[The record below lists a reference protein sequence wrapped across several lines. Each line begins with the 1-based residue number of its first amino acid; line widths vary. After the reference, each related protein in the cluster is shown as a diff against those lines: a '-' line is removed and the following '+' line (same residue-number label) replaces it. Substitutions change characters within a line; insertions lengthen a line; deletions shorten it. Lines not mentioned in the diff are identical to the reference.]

1 MRPSSVA
8 QSLTMALLTT
18 TAITPLLGASPV
30 AAQNLPTGASIAYG
44 SVGFQRSS
52 GTLTINQGSQN
63 AVVNYNSFSIGRRN
77 TVNINQPSSTSML
90 LNRVTGTTPSTIAG
104 RLNANGQVYLINPN
118 GIAITKTGVVKVGGG
133 FVASSLGMS
142 DSDFLKGGKKHLRG
156 SGASAAVTN
165 AGTITIGRGG
175 YAALIGGEVKNA
187 GTIAVPM
194 GKVGLGSGEMA
205 TLDVSGDG
213 FLQVAVPTTAGGK
226 GALVSNSGLIAAAGG
241 TVVLDAAT
249 ARAAAR
255 NAVNISGTIDAHSI
269 SGHNGSIVLGG
280 GDGGTVRVS
289 GTLDVAGRGRTAGGA
304 VAVTGRRVKV
314 AGTID
319 ASGRTGGKVTLTA
332 SDGTTITGTVKA
344 AGRRGSGGAVTVTGL
359 EIALKGATVD
369 ASGATSGGTVKI
381 GGDEHGA
388 GPLPKANSVTI
399 DPTSVITAD
408 ATKSGNGGD
417 VVVWSE
423 RTTAFA
429 GLISAKGGPQGGN
442 GGNVEVSSHGG
453 LAYTGLATLTA
464 AHGAAG
470 TLLLDPYDVVISSG
484 SDSNTSLA
492 GGTYTPTGTSVISNT
507 ELDAQLALGNVTI
520 TTGAAG
526 SPGTDAGNI
535 TVAAPVAWASGTNLT
550 LTAANNIAVNA
561 AITFGGVTG
570 AGLTLNAGNAL
581 TIGATIAVNGA
592 GTVSLA
598 YNTSAPTN
606 LSFAQGSQ
614 LTFANAD
621 GSAATGAVAG
631 QALAINGQTY
641 TLLYTMSEVANVNAT
656 GPSGSYALAAALDAG
671 GTTYTTGVIAGGDTT
686 GNPFSVTPF
695 SGTLEGLGHTI
706 ANLTIAGGSNDFVGL
721 IGTNSGTVR
730 DLGLIGGS
738 VSGNQYVGGLVGFN
752 SFRGSITQAYDTGA
766 VSGGSNSAF
775 VGGLVGA
782 NYGAVTQA
790 YATGAVA
797 GGSNA
802 SSVGGLVGDN
812 DGTIAQVYATGAVSG
827 TYDVG
832 GLVGFSDSGT
842 ITQAYATGAVSG
854 YNGVGGLVGYN
865 NAAATQVYSTGA
877 VSGTTNVGGLVGT
890 NFGSVTQ
897 AYATGAV
904 SGAITVGGLV
914 GDNDTSGTI
923 ATSYWDT
930 QSSGQASGI
939 GFDYNNQSVTG
950 RTTAQFQGGGLP
962 GGFDANVWST
972 GGGLYPYLTRAFP
985 NGVQAVSGTVYT
997 DGSTTLVP
1005 LGAVSVTVAGANA
1018 TLGTATAGANG
1029 YYYVFGQPGT
1039 IASGASV
1046 LAYTTA
1052 NVNSGTTNAA
1062 RIATGTYSASTP
1074 AQTGVDVYEP
1084 VPLAFAATS
1093 QATYSSYLAAN
1104 GGVLPVAPAVPSG
1117 AAVPAFVSGAVP
1129 TVVATGASFTFD
1141 EPVTI
1146 ASSTGFQTILP
1157 SAPLTV
1163 ANAITVDN
1171 GATLGLSA
1179 SGALTIAAPIAVNG
1193 AGAVSLA
1200 YDQNTTTASVTDLSF
1215 GLTGRGFAGSL
1226 TFNNADG
1233 SAAGTAVPGQALTI
1247 NGTGYT
1253 LLYSMSD
1260 VSGIDFA
1267 GLGGNYALAGS
1278 LDASGTTYTNG
1289 LIGYYGQAFTGTF
1302 QGLGH
1307 TIANLTINQSGS
1319 SDIALFANTGGTV
1332 GNLGLTNVNITGGD
1346 TVGAI
1351 AAINSGTIANSFATG
1366 TVVSLYTDAGGLVA
1380 TNSGAILSSYSAASA
1395 TANNASGG
1403 TAGGL
1408 VGENGGGTILQ
1419 SYATGAVTASYTAGG
1434 LAGYNTGNVIQ
1445 SYATGAVTGT
1455 NNGSA
1460 YGGLIGSQSGGA
1472 ISASYATG
1480 TVTGSAFAGGLIGYM
1495 NGGTVTDAYAA
1506 GSVTVNGS
1514 CCGGGLIGYLDNGSG
1529 TIQNT
1534 YAIGSATGIN
1544 GGYVVGGLIG
1554 YNATSGLISNS
1565 YWNSST
1571 NPSGQVGVGQ
1581 GDATGVSSATTSTLQ
1596 SALPS
1601 GFSTAIWGI
1610 VAGQSY
1616 PYFLWQYP
1624 AASGQP
1630 QVVSGT
1636 AYSDHGTT
1644 TLAGGTVTELI
1655 NGSGGLT
1662 SSTGND
1668 GSYYF
1673 LLPPNTISNAGSQ
1686 VLTYTTGASAGAALQ
1701 QNAIGPVAGL
1711 NIYGTYLNEQTA
1723 ATTLSGASSGLAAAI
1738 GGNSAAQSVVNALVN
1753 LQIAPTGT
1761 SFTVDQAVNP
1771 MFSSL
1776 TIGTTAAPSTII
1788 VNNTLT
1794 IPLTLQGSTL
1804 SIAGSIAAPE
1814 LIVNAT
1820 GSITDT
1826 AAIDVGAFILTGG
1839 NWVQNVAAPGSLP
1852 AFVASNDFEING
1864 GSFLRVAGGAGTTG
1878 SPYQIVDVYGLQG
1891 INSSSALLS
1900 GSYQLAGPIDASGTA
1915 TWNGGA
1921 GFVPL
1926 GTNGFADGR
1935 IINRSDPSQGS
1946 GVLNAGNGFTGTLD
1960 GQNYTISGLTI
1971 DRPSAGLVGLIG
1983 LARRNGG
1990 TTVQNLTL
1998 TGASITGESFVGGVV
2013 GELDGGTISQT
2024 SFAGNVAGTFSTTL
2038 PEYSASIGGLVG
2050 YTGNI
2055 VATSYT
2061 TTAITASSASG
2072 SVSGATEVGGLVG
2085 SQTVGAI
2092 ANSSSSATVTNPVP
2106 AQGDGDFGGL
2116 VGELYPKGTIS
2127 NSFATGN
2134 VSGSTYVGGLVGY
2147 AQSSTANAVTN
2158 SYATGNVVAQDAVD
2172 TADIYNDLVAG
2183 GLVGYFGGTTISGS
2197 YATGSVSSTASTL
2210 GNYSGYQQEAY
2221 FGGLVG
2227 QNFGGTITASYA
2239 TGSVAGS
2246 VASLP
2251 ANSLLYAGG
2260 LAGINSGTISSS
2272 YATGAVSIAAPTNG
2286 SGTIIAA
2293 GGLVGDHSKT
2303 AANSLTQSYA
2313 TGTVSSS
2320 TTGAYLGG
2328 LVGNLAGAVSL
2339 SFATGQ
2345 VTGVGGDV
2353 GGLVGNMT
2361 AGSVTNSYATS
2372 AASVSGG
2379 GAVGGLVGKVA
2390 VNGSANVFNDTYAA
2404 GQVSGSGGAAV
2415 GGLIGNSTLAVTR
2428 ITSSYY
2434 DYQATGATAQIGSG
2448 TTNGTTGAM
2457 TTVALKAALPSGFS
2471 DTIWGIMPGVTYPYL
2486 LFQPGVISGTA
2497 YTNAGTTLAA
2507 AGTIVSETLNGVAG
2521 SATTQ
2526 TDASGIYSFLLG
2538 AAIPAQS
2545 QIFVST
2551 SGATGGVTFVQNASS
2566 SASGI
2571 PIYGT
2576 YFGEVSSATA
2586 YSTISNG
2593 YTSAIAGLST
2603 LQSQITA
2610 LPNLALFPTGTSFT
2624 VDQAVNTGI
2633 LAIAPPST
2641 TAMALGTGSG
2651 DVLSQSALNNI
2662 TASTLIFGSPTSTA
2676 TITVGGPVATPSTIT
2691 NLELVTTGAIS
2702 IGSGASLTNAN
2713 ANGSVTLLTNANPT
2727 LTGMLT
2733 ANSTS
2738 GTITIDPITTSTT
2751 IGLGSATGTIGL
2763 TQAKLN
2769 DISAYNLVIG
2779 GASQSGAITVT
2790 NTTGNAVTLPAGVTN
2805 LTLETAGTI
2814 SLSSSATSLV
2824 DSQPNGNITLLTN
2837 TTPTLTGTVKENGSN
2852 GIVTIAPV
2860 TGSTSIRLGSS
2871 GAGTIALTQTAL
2883 NQISAATLAIGNAN
2897 TTGAVL
2903 LGGATAITS
2912 PTSSLVLNTTG
2923 GVTQTAAIVA
2933 TNLDL
2938 LGIGGAFTLANA
2950 SNNITTLAG
2959 NAGAVVLA
2967 DLATNLSIGSVF
2979 GTSGLNVASLTLSDS
2994 GSGGISQTQAISVS
3008 GTSSF
3013 TTSAA
3018 NAAITLGSANHLT
3031 GAVSLNTGTSG
3042 NASLTNNQGTL
3053 LGASTVHGN
3062 LSVTDNTAGN
3072 ISQSGATVLT
3082 VGGTSAFTDSVSNG
3096 TITLGNNNLLSG
3108 AVSLTT
3114 MGATGNASL
3123 TNARATVLGASGIGG
3138 GLTLTSGGSLSI
3150 SGAVAAGATS
3160 LTAAGNLTI
3169 AAAGSLT
3176 AAANDNVVLSATG
3189 NFINNG
3195 GANAVTVSG
3204 AGRWLIYSNAPG
3216 ADTFGGL
3223 DSGDTAIWNT
3233 PAGGAVTASGN
3244 RYVFAYAP
3252 TLTVATV
3259 NDGTTYGTNATNA
3272 VLADYTITGF
3282 QPGVTGAY
3290 LGDTAA
3296 TATSGAPIVT
3306 SAGSV
3311 STAGVGV
3318 YAYQLGLGT
3327 LASGAGYSFAL
3338 QNAGTFTVNPAALT
3352 ITANNASKTYGQA
3365 ASLGSTAFGE
3375 TGLVNSDT
3383 ITGVTLASTGAAA
3396 AANVAGNPYAISAS
3410 NAQGSGLLNY
3420 TISYGNGAL
3429 TVNPLAVTLS
3439 GTQIYNGTNAVAGSA
3454 LSVTN
3459 LVGADSV
3466 TVAGSGMMAAKD
3478 VGSQALASLTGLTLN
3493 NANYTVIGGSGSV
3506 SVTPVTLTYSAN
3518 AASRAYGAATPA
3530 LSGTVTG
3537 FVGPDTQATA
3547 TSGTL
3552 AFGTT
3557 ATTASTIGT
3566 YAIAGS
3572 GLAAANGDYV
3582 FVQAASNGGALTINP
3597 AALTITANN
3606 ASKTYGQVANLGTTA
3621 FSETGLVTANAI
3633 RSPA

>member
-1 MRPSSVA
+1 M
-8 QSLTMALLTT
+8 
-18 TAITPLLGASPV
+18 
-30 AAQNLPTGASIAYG
+30 TGSAG
-44 SVGFQRSS
+44 S
-52 GTLTINQGSQN
+52 
-63 AVVNYNSFSIGRRN
+63 
-77 TVNINQPSSTSML
+77 
-90 LNRVTGTTPSTIAG
+90 
-104 RLNANGQVYLINPN
+104 
-118 GIAITKTGVVKVGGG
+118 
-133 FVASSLGMS
+133 
-142 DSDFLKGGKKHLRG
+142 D
-156 SGASAAVTN
+156 
-165 AGTITIGRGG
+165 AGTITVAAPIMWSTGSLLTLTAAGAIAINATITAPSGQLALSSGG
-175 YAALIGGEVKNA
+175 AISQTSAITAGTLTANATGTVHLLTSANSITSLGASSGGDFALTDSVGLTTGSVTANTGDLALTTTGGALTIGG
-187 GTIAVPM
+187 AVT
-194 GKVGLGSGEMA
+194 A
-205 TLDVSGDG
+205 
-213 FLQVAVPTTAGGK
+213 TAG
-226 GALVSNSGLIAAAGG
+226 
-241 TVVLDAAT
+241 
-249 ARAAAR
+249 
-255 NAVNISGTIDAHSI
+255 NINLTT
-269 SGHNGSIVLGG
+269 NGSLTLGASLSASGQGQIV
-280 GDGGTVRVS
+280 
-289 GTLDVAGRGRTAGGA
+289 TLTAGGA
-304 VAVTGRRVKV
+304 ISQAG
-314 AGTID
+314 GTITAD
-319 ASGRTGGKVTLTA
+319 TLTGSSNGSASFGLTGNTIANLGAFTATGGGLTVVDSASTGLTVNGSIAGNGIALTSAAAIGLASASFSTNGGVLALTTGGNVTVA
-332 SDGTTITGTVKA
+332 S
-344 AGRRGSGGAVTVTGL
+344 SGGATGANML
-359 EIALKGATVD
+359 YAPSFVDNQLAT
-369 ASGATSGGTVKI
+369 
-381 GGDEHGA
+381 
-388 GPLPKANSVTI
+388 
-399 DPTSVITAD
+399 
-408 ATKSGNGGD
+408 
-417 VVVWSE
+417 
-423 RTTAFA
+423 
-429 GLISAKGGPQGGN
+429 
-442 GGNVEVSSHGG
+442 GG
-453 LAYTGLATLTA
+453 LTLATT
-464 AHGAAG
+464 
-470 TLLLDPYDVVISSG
+470 
-484 SDSNTSLA
+484 N
-492 GGTYTPTGTSVISNT
+492 
-507 ELDAQLALGNVTI
+507 
-520 TTGAAG
+520 
-526 SPGTDAGNI
+526 GNI
-535 TVAAPVAWASGTNLT
+535 TVAAPVSWSAGTALT
-550 LTAANNIAVNA
+550 LTAANNIAVNTA
-561 AITFGGVTG
+561 VTFGGTAG
-570 AGLTLNAGNAL
+570 ASLALNAGNAL
-581 TIGATIAVNGA
+581 A
-592 GTVSLA
+592 
-598 YNTSAPTN
+598 
-606 LSFAQGSQ
+606 
-614 LTFANAD
+614 
-621 GSAATGAVAG
+621 
-631 QALAINGQTY
+631 
-641 TLLYTMSEVANVNAT
+641 
-656 GPSGSYALAAALDAG
+656 
-671 GTTYTTGVIAGGDTT
+671 
-686 GNPFSVTPF
+686 
-695 SGTLEGLGHTI
+695 
-706 ANLTIAGGSNDFVGL
+706 
-721 IGTNSGTVR
+721 
-730 DLGLIGGS
+730 
-738 VSGNQYVGGLVGFN
+738 
-752 SFRGSITQAYDTGA
+752 
-766 VSGGSNSAF
+766 
-775 VGGLVGA
+775 
-782 NYGAVTQA
+782 
-790 YATGAVA
+790 
-797 GGSNA
+797 
-802 SSVGGLVGDN
+802 
-812 DGTIAQVYATGAVSG
+812 
-827 TYDVG
+827 
-832 GLVGFSDSGT
+832 
-842 ITQAYATGAVSG
+842 
-854 YNGVGGLVGYN
+854 
-865 NAAATQVYSTGA
+865 
-877 VSGTTNVGGLVGT
+877 
-890 NFGSVTQ
+890 
-897 AYATGAV
+897 
-904 SGAITVGGLV
+904 
-914 GDNDTSGTI
+914 
-923 ATSYWDT
+923 
-930 QSSGQASGI
+930 
-939 GFDYNNQSVTG
+939 
-950 RTTAQFQGGGLP
+950 
-962 GGFDANVWST
+962 
-972 GGGLYPYLTRAFP
+972 
-985 NGVQAVSGTVYT
+985 
-997 DGSTTLVP
+997 
-1005 LGAVSVTVAGANA
+1005 
-1018 TLGTATAGANG
+1018 
-1029 YYYVFGQPGT
+1029 
-1039 IASGASV
+1039 
-1046 LAYTTA
+1046 
-1052 NVNSGTTNAA
+1052 
-1062 RIATGTYSASTP
+1062 
-1074 AQTGVDVYEP
+1074 
-1084 VPLAFAATS
+1084 
-1093 QATYSSYLAAN
+1093 
-1104 GGVLPVAPAVPSG
+1104 
-1117 AAVPAFVSGAVP
+1117 
-1129 TVVATGASFTFD
+1129 
-1141 EPVTI
+1141 
-1146 ASSTGFQTILP
+1146 
-1157 SAPLTV
+1157 
-1163 ANAITVDN
+1163 
-1171 GATLGLSA
+1171 
-1179 SGALTIAAPIAVNG
+1179 IAAPIAVNG

-1200 YDQNTTTASVTDLSF
+1200 YNTSAPTNLSF
-1215 GLTGRGFAGSL
+1215 GLTGGGFTGSLTYNNANGSVATSAVPGQSLSINSTHYTLEYSLNSLANDISNNVNPSSAYALATSVDGSNGGAGYTAAVVPTFSGTFEGLGHTISALTIADAVTRHDDGLFGVVPNGTVRDIGLVGGSVSGVDRSNVGSLVGLLGTGATQATVLDAFATASVSTTGLYTQVGGLVGETDATSAPVLIAGSFATGTINGAGTGANVGGLVGFNEANGAMATITASYATGVATGGNSAVVGGLVGQNEGYQNGTAVIANSYASGAVGSPSASQAGGLVGIDYAAASAGNQTAATITNSFATGSVSGNQAGGLVGQFYASTSGSGSASASITNAYATGAVLGGSYGDAGAFAGVVYSYGGGSSASISNAYATGNVASGANSTIGGFAGLTGFYGGSNGGHYTIGNAYFDSSTGGQGGNAIGTDLVGLRGGIAGLATASL
-1226 TFNNADG
+1226 QGALPAGFSSATWSTGAGLYPYLTSLFPGGVQAVSGTVYGDLGGQTPLASGANGAVTVTVIGANTTLGTATTGANGYYYAFGAAGTIANGANLIAYTTQNGTPNVTNAGAITASTSTTNAPIQTGVNVYEPVTLFAAQTGAPTLSNSGINPNSFPAMLTGSTVPSFLSGALPTLVATNAAGFTIDQTLDLTGASAMQTIGSGAPLKVANAITVETGAALGLNAAGALTIDAPITAKGAAAVALAYDQHTTTPSATDLAFAQGAPLSFTDSHGGSLAGTTGAGGTLAIGGTSYTLLYSMADVANVNTNLGGAYALATNIDASASIANPYGSAVIGPGGSVSSNSPPGAFSGTLEGLGHTISNLTIAPASSSAAYIGLIGYSTGVVRDLGMVGGSVAGSLYVGGLVGSNAGTMANVYATESVSGSIAGGLAGLNSGTITNAYATGAVSGGYGLGGLVGENGDGNGNGTITQAYATGSVGTGSQTFVGGLVGDNNGGNITQAYATGRVLGSNVVGGLVGANGGQTLGTISNVYYDSQTTGQTTDAGGATGLTTAALQSGSASGLGSAFAGGTGGLYPYLKSFFPNGVQAVSGTAYTDVGLTPASGGGTVGLIVGGQSLGTATLGANGYFYVFAPVGAVTSGTLLAYSAATNSATLTNAAGTAVAGAGSSTLQTGVALYANTVVAPTSATSLSALGGFSGALSAARTTAEAADDPAHDAQAAINAATSVGLIASGASFAVDSPVTVPGAATFLVQTTAANAPITVAEPITVGTGGSLGLAAAGTLTIAAPVAVNGAGAVNIAYNTSSPTNLSFGLTGSGFVGNVTFNNADG
-1233 SAAGTAVPGQALTI
+1233 SAATTAVPGQALTL
-1247 NGTGYT
+1247 NGQSYT

-1307 TIANLTINQSGS
+1307 TIANLTINQPGS
-1319 SDIALFANTGGTV
+1319 SDIALFANTGGTI
-1332 GNLGLTNVNITGGD
+1332 GNIGLTNVNITGGD

-1366 TVVSLYTDAGGLVA
+1366 TVVSLYTNAGGLVA
-1380 TNSGAILSSYSAASA
+1380 TNSGAIISSYSAASA

-1455 NNGSA
+1455 SNGSA

-1472 ISASYATG
+1472 VSASYATG

-1554 YNATSGLISNS
+1554 YNVTSGLVSNS

-1596 SALPS
+1596 SALPG
-1601 GFSTAIWGI
+1601 GFSNAVWGI

-1636 AYSDHGTT
+1636 AYSDRGTT

-1686 VLTYTTGASAGAALQ
+1686 VLTYTAGASAGAALQ
-1701 QNAIGPVAGL
+1701 QNATGSVASL

-1723 ATTLSGASSGLAAAI
+1723 AITLSGASSGLATAI
-1738 GGNSAAQSVVNALVN
+1738 GGNSAAQSFVNTLPN
-1753 LQIAPTGT
+1753 LQITFTGT
-1761 SFTVDQAVNP
+1761 SFSIDQAV
-1771 MFSSL
+1771 SS
-1776 TIGTTAAPSTII
+1776 TGAFAITGPSNSTISDPTAP
-1788 VNNTLT
+1788 VN
-1794 IPLTLQGSTL
+1794 
-1804 SIAGSIAAPE
+1804 
-1814 LIVNAT
+1814 
-1820 GSITDT
+1820 
-1826 AAIDVGAFILTGG
+1826 VGTFILGGG
-1839 NWVQNVAAPGSLP
+1839 NWVQNVGSPGALP
-1852 AFVASNDFEING
+1852 AFVAGNDFEING
-1864 GSFLRVAGGAGTTG
+1864 GAFLRVAGGAGTTG

-1900 GSYQLAGPIDASGTA
+1900 ASYQLAGPIDASGTA

-1990 TTVQNLTL
+1990 TTVENLTL

-2024 SFAGNVAGTFSTTL
+2024 SFAGNVAGTFSTTS

-2050 YTGNI
+2050 YMGNI

-2092 ANSSSSATVTNPVP
+2092 ANSSSSATVTNPAP

-2147 AQSSTANAVTN
+2147 AQSSTANAITN

-2227 QNFGGTITASYA
+2227 QNFGGTITTSYA
-2239 TGSVAGS
+2239 TGGVAGS

-2251 ANSLLYAGG
+2251 ASALLYAGG

-2272 YATGAVSIAAPTNG
+2272 YATGAVSVAAPTNG

-2328 LVGNLAGAVSL
+2328 LVGNLAGAVSQ

-2390 VNGSANVFNDTYAA
+2390 VNGAANVFNDTYAA

-2457 TTVALKAALPSGFS
+2457 TTVALKAALPGGFS

-2486 LFQPGVISGTA
+2486 LFQPGVISGIA

-2526 TDASGIYSFLLG
+2526 TDANGIYSFLLG

-2610 LPNLALFPTGTSFT
+2610 LPNLALFPTGASFT

-2662 TASTLIFGSPTSTA
+2662 TASTLIFGSPASTA
-2676 TITVGGPVATPSTIT
+2676 TITVGGAVTTPSSIT
-2691 NLELVTTGAIS
+2691 NLELVTTGTIS

-2713 ANGSVTLLTNANPT
+2713 ANGSITLLTNANPT

-2738 GTITIDPITTSTT
+2738 GTITIDPIAASTT
-2751 IGLGSATGTIGL
+2751 IGLGSAAGTIGL

-2769 DISAYNLVIG
+2769 DISADNLVIG

-2814 SLSSSATSLV
+2814 SLSSGATSLV
-2824 DSQPNGNITLLTN
+2824 DGQPNGDITFLTN
-2837 TTPTLTGTVKENGSN
+2837 ATPTLTGTVKENGSN
-2852 GIVTIAPV
+2852 GIVTIAPII
-2860 TGSTSIRLGSS
+2860 GSTSIRLGSS

-2883 NQISAATLAIGNAN
+2883 NQISAATLVIGNAN
-2897 TTGAVL
+2897 TTGAIL
-2903 LGGATAITS
+2903 LGGAAAITS

-2923 GVTQTAAIVA
+2923 GVTQTAAIAA

-2938 LGIGGAFTLANA
+2938 LGTGGAFTLANA

-2959 NAGAVVLA
+2959 NAGTVVLA

-2979 GTSGLNVASLTLSDS
+2979 GTSGLNAASLTLSDS

-3013 TTSAA
+3013 TTSAS
-3018 NAAITLGSANHLT
+3018 NAAITLGSANLLT

-3053 LGASTVHGN
+3053 LGASTVRGN
-3062 LSVTDNTAGN
+3062 LSVTDNTDG
-3072 ISQSGATVLT
+3072 QHQPERRDGADRRRH
-3082 VGGTSAFTDSVSNG
+3082 VGLHRLRQQRHD
-3096 TITLGNNNLLSG
+3096 
-3108 AVSLTT
+3108 
-3114 MGATGNASL
+3114 
-3123 TNARATVLGASGIGG
+3123 NAR
-3138 GLTLTSGGSLSI
+3138 
-3150 SGAVAAGATS
+3150 
-3160 LTAAGNLTI
+3160 
-3169 AAAGSLT
+3169 
-3176 AAANDNVVLSATG
+3176 
-3189 NFINNG
+3189 
-3195 GANAVTVSG
+3195 
-3204 AGRWLIYSNAPG
+3204 
-3216 ADTFGGL
+3216 
-3223 DSGDTAIWNT
+3223 
-3233 PAGGAVTASGN
+3233 
-3244 RYVFAYAP
+3244 
-3252 TLTVATV
+3252 
-3259 NDGTTYGTNATNA
+3259 
-3272 VLADYTITGF
+3272 
-3282 QPGVTGAY
+3282 Q
-3290 LGDTAA
+3290 
-3296 TATSGAPIVT
+3296 
-3306 SAGSV
+3306 
-3311 STAGVGV
+3311 
-3318 YAYQLGLGT
+3318 Q
-3327 LASGAGYSFAL
+3327 
-3338 QNAGTFTVNPAALT
+3338 
-3352 ITANNASKTYGQA
+3352 
-3365 ASLGSTAFGE
+3365 
-3375 TGLVNSDT
+3375 
-3383 ITGVTLASTGAAA
+3383 
-3396 AANVAGNPYAISAS
+3396 
-3410 NAQGSGLLNY
+3410 
-3420 TISYGNGAL
+3420 
-3429 TVNPLAVTLS
+3429 
-3439 GTQIYNGTNAVAGSA
+3439 
-3454 LSVTN
+3454 
-3459 LVGADSV
+3459 
-3466 TVAGSGMMAAKD
+3466 
-3478 VGSQALASLTGLTLN
+3478 
-3493 NANYTVIGGSGSV
+3493 
-3506 SVTPVTLTYSAN
+3506 
-3518 AASRAYGAATPA
+3518 
-3530 LSGTVTG
+3530 
-3537 FVGPDTQATA
+3537 
-3547 TSGTL
+3547 
-3552 AFGTT
+3552 
-3557 ATTASTIGT
+3557 
-3566 YAIAGS
+3566 
-3572 GLAAANGDYV
+3572 
-3582 FVQAASNGGALTINP
+3582 
-3597 AALTITANN
+3597 
-3606 ASKTYGQVANLGTTA
+3606 
-3621 FSETGLVTANAI
+3621 
-3633 RSPA
+3633 